1 MKVDSEH
8 VIRSGYSANAQI
20 DLEKATDVLTVPESA
35 LEFVKEESY
44 VYKKAQDGTYTK
56 TKVETGLSDGVNIEI
71 KDGLSEGDTVRG
83 PRIIE
88 DEQAETEQSQESTET
103 EE

>member
-1 MKVDSEH
+1 MKA
-8 VIRSGYSANAQI
+8 IPYAI
-20 DLEKATDVLTVPESA
+20 
-35 LEFVKEESY
+35 KE
-44 VYKKAQDGTYTK
+44 
-56 TKVETGLSDGVNIEI
+56 
-71 KDGLSEGDTVRG
+71 GLSEGDTVRG